1 MTSQPDHE
9 PSGIIL
15 MAKPD
20 GFARLCDTNDVAKIH
35 GSWRDTLAWL
45 RGTDPDDVEHADVVK
60 SVAQKAAL
68 RMPRYPEYDI
78 TTWMTE
84 ARALPT
90 PVPLAEPGPPVDP
103 APALE
108 DPAPTPEGP
117 SPATL
122 IDVVTRI
129 LTGLGFTC
137 TGEYNGWLNRIT
149 IELLYRQSNS
159 FGANRELLIPALLK
173 GPVAIRYLD
182 GTQTELAH
190 ALKLVI
196 RAAVAGTSS
205 SFTNLI
211 HMDLAT
217 RRQRNLITES
227 LAPDLT

>member
-1 MTSQPDHE
+1 MTGQPDHK

-20 GFARLCDTNDVAKIH
+20 GFARLCDPNDVSKIH
-35 GSWRDTLAWL
+35 GSWRDTLSWL
-45 RGTDPDDVEHADVVK
+45 RGTDPDDLEHDNVVRA
-60 SVAQKAAL
+60 VAQKAAL

-84 ARALPT
+84 ARALQDMAEGPT
-90 PVPLAEPGPPVDP
+90 TDDSAP
-103 APALE
+103 AP
-108 DPAPTPEGP
+108 
-117 SPATL
+117 L
-122 IDVVTRI
+122 IDVVTSI

-137 TGEYNGWLNRIT
+137 TGKYDGWLNRIT

-196 RAAVAGTSS
+196 RRAVAGTSS

-211 HMDLAT
+211 HMDLT
-217 RRQRNLITES
+217 TPRQRALIIKS
-227 LAPDLT
+227 LDSTWGNTAIGFSPVP